1 MNRKR
6 EIGIFSG
13 SFNPIHNGHLIM
25 ANYMCEFTTL
35 DEVWLI
41 VTPHNPLKK
50 RTDML
55 DEQVRLKMVEL
66 AVEKYENIKACDVEL
81 HMKRPS
87 FTINTLE
94 KLSHEY
100 PECNFSLII
109 GADNWSFFDK
119 WKDYN
124 KIIENYKIL
133 IYPRHKAE
141 VIIPESLQET
151 IILVNAPII
160 EISSTFIRHSI
171 KEGRNI
177 RAFLLPEVY
186 DYIESEELYRH
197 EKP

>member
-41 VTPHNPLKK
+41 VTPHNPLKN

-66 AVEKYENIKACDVEL
+66 AVEKYNNIKASDLEL
-81 HMKRPS
+81 HIKRPS

-94 KLSHEY
+94 KLSHEH

-124 KIIENYKIL
+124 KIIDNYKIL
-133 IYPRHKAE
+133 IYPRHEVE
-141 VIIPESLQET
+141 VIIPESLQKT
-151 IILVNAPII
+151 IKLVSAPII

-171 KEGRNI
+171 KEGKNV
-177 RAFLLPEVY
+177 RAFLPQEVY
-186 DYIESEELYRH
+186 DYIENENLYRH
-197 EKP
+197 E

>member
-41 VTPHNPLKK
+41 VTPHNPLKN

-66 AVEKYENIKACDVEL
+66 AVEKYDNIKASDVEL

-94 KLSHEY
+94 KLSHEH

-124 KIIENYKIL
+124 KIIDNYKIL
-133 IYPRHKAE
+133 IYPRHEAE
-141 VIIPESLQET
+141 VNIPESLRET
-151 IILVNAPII
+151 IILVSAPLI

-171 KEGRNI
+171 KAGKNV
-177 RAFLLPEVY
+177 RAFLPQEVY
-186 DYIESEELYRH
+186 DYIENENLYRH
-197 EKP
+197 E

>member
-1 MNRKR
+1 
-6 EIGIFSG
+6 
-13 SFNPIHNGHLIM
+13 
-25 ANYMCEFTTL
+25 
-35 DEVWLI
+35 
-41 VTPHNPLKK
+41 
-50 RTDML
+50 
-55 DEQVRLKMVEL
+55 
-66 AVEKYENIKACDVEL
+66 
-81 HMKRPS
+81 MKRPS

-124 KIIENYKIL
+124 KITENYKII

-177 RAFLLPEVY
+177 RAFLLPEVF

>member
-41 VTPHNPLKK
+41 VTPHNPLKN

-66 AVEKYENIKACDVEL
+66 AVEKYNNIKASDVEL

-94 KLSHEY
+94 KLSHEH

-124 KIIENYKIL
+124 KIIDNYKIL
-133 IYPRHKAE
+133 IYPRHEAE

-151 IILVNAPII
+151 IKLVSAPII

-171 KEGRNI
+171 KEVKNV
-177 RAFLLPEVY
+177 RAFLPQEVY
-186 DYIESEELYRH
+186 DYIENENLYRH
-197 EKP
+197 E

>member
-41 VTPHNPLKK
+41 VTPHNPLKN

-66 AVEKYENIKACDVEL
+66 AVEKYDNIKASDVEL

-94 KLSHEY
+94 KLSHEH

-124 KIIENYKIL
+124 KIIDNYKIL
-133 IYPRHKAE
+133 IYPRHEVE
-141 VIIPESLQET
+141 VIIPESLQKT
-151 IILVNAPII
+151 IKLVSAPII

-171 KEGRNI
+171 KEGKNV
-177 RAFLLPEVY
+177 RAFLPQEVY
-186 DYIESEELYRH
+186 DYIENENLYRH
-197 EKP
+197 E

>member
-6 EIGIFSG
+6 VIGIFSG

-41 VTPHNPLKK
+41 VTPHNPLKN

-66 AVEKYENIKACDVEL
+66 AVEKYNNIKASDVEL

-94 KLSHEY
+94 KLSHEH

-124 KIIENYKIL
+124 KIIDNYKIL
-133 IYPRHKAE
+133 IYPRHEVE
-141 VIIPESLQET
+141 VIIPESLQKT
-151 IILVNAPII
+151 IKLVSAPII

-171 KEGRNI
+171 KEGKNV
-177 RAFLLPEVY
+177 RAFLPQEVY
-186 DYIESEELYRH
+186 DYIENENLYRH
-197 EKP
+197 E

>member
-41 VTPHNPLKK
+41 VTPHNPLKN

-66 AVEKYENIKACDVEL
+66 AVEKYNNIKASDVEL

-100 PECNFSLII
+100 PECTFSLII

-124 KIIENYKIL
+124 KIIDNYKIL
-133 IYPRHKAE
+133 IYPRHETE

-151 IILVNAPII
+151 IKLVSAPII

-171 KEGRNI
+171 KEGKNV
-177 RAFLLPEVY
+177 RAFLPQEVY
-186 DYIESEELYRH
+186 DYIENENLYIY
-197 EKP
+197 E

>member
-41 VTPHNPLKK
+41 VTPHNPLKN

-66 AVEKYENIKACDVEL
+66 AVEKYNNIKASDVEL

-94 KLSHEY
+94 KLSHEH

-133 IYPRHKAE
+133 IYPRHETE

-151 IILVNAPII
+151 IKLVSAPII

-171 KEGRNI
+171 KEGKNV
-177 RAFLLPEVY
+177 RAFLPQEVY
-186 DYIESEELYRH
+186 DYIENENLYRH
-197 EKP
+197 E

>member
-25 ANYMCEFTTL
+25 ANYICEYTTL

-41 VTPHNPLKK
+41 VTPHNPLKN

-66 AVEKYENIKACDVEL
+66 AVEKYDNIKASDVEL

-94 KLSHEY
+94 KLSHEH

-124 KIIENYKIL
+124 KIIDNYKIL
-133 IYPRHKAE
+133 IYPRHEAE
-141 VIIPESLQET
+141 VNIPESLRET
-151 IILVNAPII
+151 IILVSAPLI

-171 KEGRNI
+171 KAGKNV
-177 RAFLLPEVY
+177 RAFLPQEVY
-186 DYIESEELYRH
+186 DYIESENLYRH
-197 EKP
+197 E

>member
-41 VTPHNPLKK
+41 VTPHNPLKN

-66 AVEKYENIKACDVEL
+66 AVEKYNNIKASDVEL

-94 KLSHEY
+94 KLSHEH

-124 KIIENYKIL
+124 KIIDNYKIL
-133 IYPRHKAE
+133 IYPRHEVE
-141 VIIPESLQET
+141 VIIPESLQKT
-151 IILVNAPII
+151 IKLVSAPII

-171 KEGRNI
+171 KEGKNV
-177 RAFLLPEVY
+177 RAFLPQEVY
-186 DYIESEELYRH
+186 DYIENENLYRH
-197 EKP
+197 E

>member
-1 MNRKR
+1 
-6 EIGIFSG
+6 
-13 SFNPIHNGHLIM
+13 M
-25 ANYMCEFTTL
+25 ANYICEYTTL
-35 DEVWLI
+35 DEIWLI
-41 VTPHNPLKK
+41 VTPHNPLKN

-66 AVEKYENIKACDVEL
+66 AVEKYDNIKASDVEL

-94 KLSHEY
+94 KLSHEH

-124 KIIENYKIL
+124 KIIDNYKIL
-133 IYPRHKAE
+133 IYPRHEAE
-141 VIIPESLQET
+141 VNIPESLRET
-151 IILVNAPII
+151 IILVSAPLI

-171 KEGRNI
+171 KAGKNV
-177 RAFLLPEVY
+177 RAFLPQEVY
-186 DYIESEELYRH
+186 DYIESENLYRH
-197 EKP
+197 E